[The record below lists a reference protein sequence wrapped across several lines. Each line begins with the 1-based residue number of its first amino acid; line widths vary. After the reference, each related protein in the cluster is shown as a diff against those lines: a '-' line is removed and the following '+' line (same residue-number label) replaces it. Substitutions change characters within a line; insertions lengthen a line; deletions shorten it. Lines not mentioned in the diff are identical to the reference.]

1 MKIDLDIKNKKGKI
15 DVDAEKLIDK
25 KMDLHD
31 KNWRDKFKAK
41 KEMKELKHKQD
52 LEVREAKLKKK
63 NFVREIADSLNS
75 GKQMK
80 LEEERRLE
88 EERLKAKRNTKI
100 LGASIMLVGG
110 VVAVL
115 GNFFGEALFLIGL
128 LAGIA
133 GFILIIRK

>member
-31 KNWRDKFKAK
+31 KNWKDKFSAK
-41 KEMKELKHKQD
+41 KEMTILKHKQD

-63 NFVREIADSLNS
+63 SFVREIADSLNS

-80 LEEERRLE
+80 LEEERKKE
-88 EERLKAKRNTKI
+88 EQKRKNKI

>member
-1 MKIDLDIKNKKGKI
+1 
-15 DVDAEKLIDK
+15 
-25 KMDLHD
+25 
-31 KNWRDKFKAK
+31 
-41 KEMKELKHKQD
+41 
-52 LEVREAKLKKK
+52 
-63 NFVREIADSLNS
+63 
-75 GKQMK
+75 MK
-80 LEEERRLE
+80 LEEERKKE
-88 EERLKAKRNTKI
+88 EQKRKNKI

>member
-31 KNWRDKFKAK
+31 KNWKDKFSVK
-41 KEMKELKHKQD
+41 KEMIILKHKQD

-63 NFVREIADSLNS
+63 SFVREIADSLNS

-80 LEEERRLE
+80 LEEERKKE
-88 EERLKAKRNTKI
+88 EQKRKNKI
-100 LGASIMLVGG
+100 LGAAIMLVGG